1 VCVCVFAILTHL
13 EPSDLPE
20 TWHEY

>member
-20 TWHEY
+20 TWHVY